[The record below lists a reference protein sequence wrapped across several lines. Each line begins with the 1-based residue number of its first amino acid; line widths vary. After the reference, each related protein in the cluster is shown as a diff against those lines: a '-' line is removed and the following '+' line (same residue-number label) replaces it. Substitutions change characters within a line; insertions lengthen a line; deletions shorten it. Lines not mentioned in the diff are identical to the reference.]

1 MAALCAA
8 NGTAEMFARARSGPS
23 RSAMRAC
30 VKQMGHVRS
39 RAMNLPPAALLG
51 IAIVA
56 EVIATS
62 ALKASDGFTR
72 LVPSVVA
79 GAGYCLAFYLLALV
93 MKSIPTGVVYA
104 VWSGLGIVLI
114 SAVGWLVYGQ
124 KLDAPAMAGMA
135 LIVAGVAVIH
145 LFSKA
150 SAH

>member
-1 MAALCAA
+1 M
-8 NGTAEMFARARSGPS
+8 
-23 RSAMRAC
+23 
-30 VKQMGHVRS
+30 Q
-39 RAMNLPPAALLG
+39 LPPAALLG

-72 LVPSVVA
+72 MLPSVIA

-114 SAVGWLVYGQ
+114 SAVGWLLYGQ
-124 KLDAPAMAGMA
+124 KLDVPAVVGMA

-145 LFSKA
+145 LFSKT